1 MDEQNIQIQS
11 LSDKEL
17 LDLYNNILKH
27 LNYLKDSIIN
37 DDLEKGDSSE

>member
-1 MDEQNIQIQS
+1 MGDNNIQIQS

-17 LDLYNNILKH
+17 LDLYNKILKH
-27 LNYLKDSIIN
+27 LDYLKDSIIN